1 MCRIETLLKVL
12 LGKERIDEEVK
23 EWDEEEDEESVD
35 GLHLVGLDDVAANL
49 PVHAGGL
56 KCPTR
61 SLCKWSIEIKNPE
74 QPT

>member
-35 GLHLVGLDDVAANL
+35 GLHLVGLDDVAADL

-56 KCPTR
+56 KRPAR
-61 SLCKWSIEIKNPE
+61 SLG
-74 QPT
+74 